1 MQWGVALLVLRVH
14 ICTFL
19 DQKIANVVT
28 TMLSSYRQQSVP
40 SEVRDVAPQHV
51 TLDVGL
57 HDLDLIEL
65 DRVEDL
71 VPLPLLDAIFVGFL
85 FSLLRLR
92 RLSVQEVLRNLWLDH
107 LVL

>member
-1 MQWGVALLVLRVH
+1 MQRGVALVVLRVH

-19 DQKIANVVT
+19 DQKVTNVVA

-40 SEVRDVAPQHV
+40 LVVCDVASQHV

-71 VPLPLLDAIFVGFL
+71 IPLPLLDAILVGFL
-85 FSLLRLR
+85 LSLHNFFGGSLK
-92 RLSVQEVLRNLWLDH
+92 H
-107 LVL
+107 LT